1 MLKLNKISKSYSIDK
16 NDKISLLND
25 ISLEISNNKFYGIVG
40 HSGSGKSTLLNIIG
54 LIDDFDSGK
63 YFIDNK
69 EVNYLSEDEKSSIRM
84 KKFGFVFQSFYLN
97 NRLTA
102 LENVIIPMYINKG
115 IPKSERK
122 KIAMNLLEKFGL
134 GNRIN
139 HRPNQLS
146 GGEQQRVA
154 IARAL
159 ANNPEVILADEPTGN
174 LDKKNEEMIFNYFK
188 KLVTEDKKTVVIVS
202 HNEIINKY
210 ADIIYKLE
218 DGKIYKEVIDN
229 EVK

>member
-1 MLKLNKISKSYSIDK
+1 MLKLDKISKVYSIDK

-54 LIDDFDSGK
+54 LIDYFDSGK

-69 EVNYLSEDEKSSIRM
+69 EVNYLSEDEKSSIRK

-102 LENVIIPMYINKG
+102 LENVMIPMYINKG

-134 GNRIN
+134 ANRIN

>member
-102 LENVIIPMYINKG
+102 LENVMIPMYINKG

-202 HNEIINKY
+202 HNEIK
-210 ADIIYKLE
+210 
-218 DGKIYKEVIDN
+218 
-229 EVK
+229 

>member
-1 MLKLNKISKSYSIDK
+1 MLKLDKISKVYSIDK

-102 LENVIIPMYINKG
+102 LENIMIPMYINKG

>member
-1 MLKLNKISKSYSIDK
+1 MLKLDKISKSYSIDK

-25 ISLEISNNKFYGIVG
+25 ISLDINNSKFYGIVG

-54 LIDDFDSGK
+54 LIDDFDSGE
-63 YFIDNK
+63 YFIDDRL
-69 EVNYLSEDEKSSIRM
+69 VNCLGEDEKSSIRM

-102 LENVIIPMYINKG
+102 LENVMIPMYINKE
-115 IPKSERK
+115 ISKLERK
-122 KIAMNLLEKFGL
+122 KIAINLLKKFGL

-174 LDKKNEEMIFNYFK
+174 LDKKNEEMVFNYFK
-188 KLVTEDKKTVVIVS
+188 KLVIEDKKTVIIVS

>member
-1 MLKLNKISKSYSIDK
+1 MLKLDKISKSYSIDK

-25 ISLEISNNKFYGIVG
+25 ISLDINNSKFYGIIG

-102 LENVIIPMYINKG
+102 LENVMIPMYINKE
-115 IPKSERK
+115 ISKSERK

-174 LDKKNEEMIFNYFK
+174 LDKKNEEMVFNYFK
-188 KLVTEDKKTVVIVS
+188 KLVIEDKKTVIIVS

-210 ADIIYKLE
+210 ADIIYKLD
-218 DGKIYKEVIDN
+218 DGKN
-229 EVK
+229 L

>member
-1 MLKLNKISKSYSIDK
+1 MLKLDKISKSYSINK

-25 ISLEISNNKFYGIVG
+25 ISLDINNSKFYGIVG

-84 KKFGFVFQSFYLN
+84 KKFGFVFQSYYLN

-102 LENVIIPMYINKG
+102 LENVMIPMYINKG

>member
-40 HSGSGKSTLLNIIG
+40 HLGSGKSTLLNIIG

-102 LENVIIPMYINKG
+102 LENVMIPMYINKG

-218 DGKIYKEVIDN
+218 DGKIYKEVIEN

>member
-1 MLKLNKISKSYSIDK
+1 MLKLDKISKSYSIDK

-25 ISLEISNNKFYGIVG
+25 ISLDINNSKFYGIIG

-102 LENVIIPMYINKG
+102 LENVMIPMYINKE
-115 IPKSERK
+115 ISKSERK

-174 LDKKNEEMIFNYFK
+174 LDKKNEEMVFNYFK
-188 KLVTEDKKTVVIVS
+188 KLVIEDKKTVIIVS

>member
-102 LENVIIPMYINKG
+102 LENVMIPMYINKG

-174 LDKKNEEMIFNYFK
+174 LDKKNEEMIFKYFK

>member
-1 MLKLNKISKSYSIDK
+1 MLKLDKISKSYSINK

-25 ISLEISNNKFYGIVG
+25 ISLDINNSKFYGIVG

-102 LENVIIPMYINKG
+102 LENVMIPMYINKG

>member
-1 MLKLNKISKSYSIDK
+1 MLKLDKISKSYSIDK

-25 ISLEISNNKFYGIVG
+25 ISLDINNSKFYGIIG

-102 LENVIIPMYINKG
+102 LENVMIPMYINKG